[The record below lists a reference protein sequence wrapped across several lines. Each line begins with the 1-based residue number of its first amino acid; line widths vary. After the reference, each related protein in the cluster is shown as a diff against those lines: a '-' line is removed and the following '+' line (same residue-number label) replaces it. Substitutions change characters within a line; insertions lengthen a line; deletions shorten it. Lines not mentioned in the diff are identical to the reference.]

1 MNTGVRSTTES
12 DVDPGSSIPRRVAA
26 LVVAVT
32 LLAVTLLAVMV
43 LVVTLLVVVA
53 FFVVSQG
60 RR

>member
-32 LLAVTLLAVMV
+32 LLAVMV